1 MHAGGSWLKRYY
13 LPAMTQDELDF
24 VMRRSSRD
32 VFDDTLHQSVERL
45 IDDVRRQGDE
55 ALLRAT
61 AEFDGVDLGQVGV
74 QVGPDEFEMAEKNV
88 SRELLAAIDEA
99 IDHVRRFNQH
109 IVDHASWQ
117 AEIAPGI
124 FVGEQ
129 ASPIDRVG
137 MYVPCRKGSFPS
149 VMIHLGTPAVTAG
162 VRDIAVVLPPLPGG
176 AGLVDPAVLVVA
188 GRLGITEVYR
198 CNGVA
203 GIAALAFGTE
213 TIQPVRRI
221 DGPGSPGV
229 TAAQLAVQR
238 FGVAVG
244 LLYGPSEAVI
254 LADASAN
261 PDLIAADLLNDA
273 EHGSDSAALLLTH
286 DAALIDAVAARVA
299 DRLAGLPDARRTYAE
314 AATSQYGGAI
324 LVPDLA
330 SAIDFINEY
339 APEHLQLAVT
349 SPMSVAPRIRN
360 AGEILLGQGTPFAA
374 ANYSV
379 GVPNTLPTGGF
390 ARLSSGVTAHT
401 YLKRSS
407 IAQLD
412 ASALAALRPGVRALT
427 EHEGFPA
434 HGAAMRAEGR

>member
-1 MHAGGSWLKRYY
+1 MQVGGSRLKRYE
-13 LPAMTQDELDF
+13 LLTMTLEERKMI
-24 VMRRSSRD
+24 MRRSSRD
-32 VFDDTLHQSVERL
+32 VFDDALFRSVEGL
-45 IDDVRRQGDE
+45 INDVRQNGDA
-55 ALLRAT
+55 ALVRAT
-61 AEFDGVDLGQVGV
+61 AQFDGIQLQNSDLKVR
-74 QVGPDEFEMAEKNV
+74 PEEFEAAERQLSPAV
-88 SRELLAAIDEA
+88 LDAIDEA

-109 IVDHASWQ
+109 IVDRTSWQ
-117 AEIAPGI
+117 AELAPGI

-137 MYVPCRKGSFPS
+137 LYVPCRKGSFPS

-162 VRDIAVVLPPLPGG
+162 VPDIAVVLPPLPGG
-176 AGLVDPAVLVVA
+176 GGIVDPAVLAVA
-188 GRLGITEVYR
+188 GRLGISEVYR

-203 GIAALAFGTE
+203 GIAALALGTE
-213 TIQPVRRI
+213 TIRPVRRI

-254 LADASAN
+254 LADGSAD
-261 PDLIAADLLNDA
+261 PDLLAADLLNDA
-273 EHGSDSAALLLTH
+273 EHGSDSAALLLT
-286 DAALIDAVAARVA
+286 DRPELIDAVARCVA
-299 DRLAGLPDARRTYAE
+299 SRLPALPDVRRGYAE
-314 AATSQYGGAI
+314 AAISQYGGAI
-324 LVPDLA
+324 LVHDLD

-339 APEHLQLAVT
+339 APEHLQLAVA
-349 SPMSVAPRIRN
+349 SPESFATRIRN

-374 ANYSV
+374 ANFSV

-390 ARLSSGVTAHT
+390 AHLSSAVTAHT

-407 IAQLD
+407 IARLD
-412 ASALAALRPGVRALT
+412 AAALAALRPGVRALA

-434 HGAAMRAEGR
+434 HAAAMGAEGR